1 MVDDGAVKVQKLL
14 EKLPSETS
22 SKDSYKKLKAVVD
35 QLVILQEKH
44 QAFKDEYATEMLE
57 LAKKRMI
64 NAGPKHAK
72 LKTVPWST
80 GAEKTAAE
88 LAVKQKK
95 KKVKV

>member
-1 MVDDGAVKVQKLL
+1 MVDEGATKVRKLL
-14 EKLPSETS
+14 ENLPTD
-22 SKDSYKKLKAVVD
+22 KDPYKKLKAIVD
-35 QLVILQEKH
+35 QLLLLQEKH

-57 LAKKRMI
+57 LTKQRMI

-72 LKTVPWST
+72 MKTVPWSS

-88 LAVKQKK
+88 LALKQKK